1 MDFFEKFCSNSYA
14 GSANQCYFESDGEI
28 KVGRV
33 FYKIT
38 AGGKYNYS
46 LLFSNIIDST
56 FASGDKSHANLI
68 CSSWT
73 IHSARIG
80 RCRLIPE
87 VSDIATLTVSDEGDG
102 TSADIT
108 VSDFKEIT
116 FSGSVSKE
124 VMPGEFFATD
134 PIRLQFEKGEFLCL
148 ELTFSGRM
156 IPYHEETML
165 PVFIKENGVFK
176 YSKHMPFAGMI
187 GIDREPRARVCYLGD
202 SITQGIGVAKNSY
215 KHWSALLSEKLGC
228 DYAYWNLGIGYGRAS
243 DAASDGAWLYKAKQ
257 NDIVFVCYGVNDI
270 YQGRT
275 EAQIKADIKSI
286 VTRLKNEGRTVI
298 LQTVPPFG
306 YSGAKIEIWEGIN
319 EYIKTEIK
327 GEVDFVFD
335 CVPYLGEEGRPQ
347 VPKFGGHPN
356 EKGSLIWADALFSAV
371 GKLFI

>member
-1 MDFFEKFCSNSYA
+1 
-14 GSANQCYFESDGEI
+14 
-28 KVGRV
+28 
-33 FYKIT
+33 
-38 AGGKYNYS
+38 
-46 LLFSNIIDST
+46 
-56 FASGDKSHANLI
+56 
-68 CSSWT
+68 
-73 IHSARIG
+73 
-80 RCRLIPE
+80 
-87 VSDIATLTVSDEGDG
+87 
-102 TSADIT
+102 
-108 VSDFKEIT
+108 
-116 FSGSVSKE
+116 
-124 VMPGEFFATD
+124 
-134 PIRLQFEKGEFLCL
+134 
-148 ELTFSGRM
+148 
-156 IPYHEETML
+156 ML

-275 EAQIKADIKSI
+275 ETQIKADIKSI
-286 VTRLKNEGRTVI
+286 VTRLKKEGRTVI

-306 YSGAKIEIWEGIN
+306 YSGAKIEMWEGIN